1 MRSLQRLNKTH
12 FNPKESDMKTVSIG
26 RFKEDG
32 TFTVVCTLTN
42 NGGHIHPVAFE
53 ALGESTALA
62 LAVHLGRE
70 ETIIMEQGK

>member
-1 MRSLQRLNKTH
+1 
-12 FNPKESDMKTVSIG
+12 MKTVSIG

-42 NGGHIHPVAFE
+42 NGGHMPPAAFE
-53 ALGESTALA
+53 ALVENTALA

-70 ETIIMEQGK
+70 RTVIKEQGK